1 MFSSKMLINYTTL
14 FTPYDLKKMIV
25 WFWSILKMNES
36 NSIKAINR
44 TNLTNQTKFRLNEI
58 SNTENYFKPEIKERK
73 LNSKK
78 ISKYVAAFEYI
89 NKIVIILSVTSGGVS
104 IISFA
109 TVIRLPVGIASA
121 SFT

>member
-1 MFSSKMLINYTTL
+1 
-14 FTPYDLKKMIV
+14 
-25 WFWSILKMNES
+25 MNES